1 VKPNPLTISDLD
13 LVGSS
18 VLNAADALG
27 LGREQLAEAIGVSVS
42 TVARI
47 KNGSS
52 PVPEQK
58 PFEMSLLLIRVYR
71 SLFAILGGNIDA
83 MKHWMATP
91 NHHLGE
97 SAPAEL
103 IRRADGLSRVLWY
116 LDAMR
121 GKL

>member
-1 VKPNPLTISDLD
+1 MKLNPLTISDLD
-13 LVGSS
+13 LVGNS

-27 LGREQLAEAIGVSVS
+27 LGREQLADAIGVSVS

-91 NHHLGE
+91 NHHLSE
-97 SAPAEL
+97 TAPAEL